1 MRDPKRIHEM
11 LRVISKVWY
20 KHPDLRLGQLILNA
34 CAINP
39 NLYYMEDEQLLEY
52 LKKTYKEE

>member
-20 KHPDLRLGQLILNA
+20 KNPDLRLGQLILNA
-34 CAINP
+34 VTINP